1 MSKRRSIDQKKEL
14 VTKVLDLAENN
25 DLPISDACSQVG
37 VPLASFYFMK
47 RQVKENVS
55 NSRKERG
62 FKPNVDWSHR
72 GVKPTM
78 SVAVGSGKEMSA
90 LFREIL
96 RSI

>member
-14 VTKVLDLAENN
+14 VTKVLDLVENS
-25 DLPISDACSQVG
+25 DLAISDACARVG

-47 RQVKENVS
+47 RQVKEDTYK
-55 NSRKERG
+55 SRKERG
-62 FKPNVDWSHR
+62 FKPNVDWTHKSI
-72 GVKPTM
+72 KPTM